1 MATVH
6 VRRLDDDVV
15 RQLKRRAVENNRSL
29 ESEVRHILEQAAEDG
44 MTEKIRAFA
53 ALAKRLRRET
63 GDLPQT
69 PAHIFIR
76 EDRDSGHRPA

>member
-29 ESEVRHILEQAAEDG
+29 ESEARHILEQAAEDG
-44 MTEKIRAFA
+44 MTEKMQGIRGLGQASA
-53 ALAKRLRRET
+53 QGDRRPSSNPRAYL
-63 GDLPQT
+63 DQ
-69 PAHIFIR
+69 R
-76 EDRDSGHRPA
+76 RPR

>member
-29 ESEVRHILEQAAEDG
+29 ESEARHILERAAEED
-44 MTEKIRAFA
+44 MAEKLSSSRS
-53 ALAKRLRRET
+53 LAKRLRKQT
-63 GDLPQT
+63 KGLPQT
-69 PAHIFIR
+69 PSHIVIG
-76 EDRDSGHRPA
+76 EDRDSGHGSA